1 MMDDNEWA
9 SLFKYGEADTRMSQ
23 WAKIAEKYMPGRR
36 VVFQSMDGDMLLY
49 ALAFK
54 NRNVTILKKMKM
66 DIAFQKHATVA
77 PSSEPVRDSDFD
89 SDDDESAPQT
99 ASSAASRISMA
110 DDNRSASSAA
120 SRISMADDNRS
131 ASSAASSAA
140 VSADNGAP
148 GVWRD
153 ADRLV
158 NVPLPKDRAARI
170 KERNGILRKMGYKVQ
185 TGIQVVHINTLYDA
199 IAGADPDH
207 SIVHTFIML
216 VCTTGTDYS
225 KPVKLVSIP
234 ATMRMAMKTVE
245 FLQSYQQSPNIV
257 FLGDLQANKI
267 KDQSEDPPRNTKRKR
282 KRNKAPDAEEDV
294 VFTSDDDGDD
304 TDDEYTLGSK
314 KQRVFECRGQNYK
327 RKFKYAIRP
336 PSAFPY
342 VVKDE
347 TTRHFIVNIKGIL
360 SSLCSATLPSFS
372 AAAKSKHKHSADF
385 VNVALLNSI
394 YSALYFIY
402 LSEDLDYPDHTL
414 LGFEADGHRLD
425 STDGWHSAKEENAD
439 GFTTMF
445 LKRKQTFS
453 IAKKRLYIPY

>member
-1 MMDDNEWA
+1 LWYTGERLLIDMMDDNEWA

-99 ASSAASRISMA
+99 ASSAT
-110 DDNRSASSAA
+110 
-120 SRISMADDNRS
+120 
-131 ASSAASSAA
+131 SSAA

-267 KDQSEDPPRNTKRKR
+267 KDQSEDPPHNTKRKR

-425 STDGWHSAKEENAD
+425 STDGWHSAKEENTD

-445 LKRKQTFS
+445 LKRKQTFA

>member
-1 MMDDNEWA
+1 LWYTGERLLIDMMDDNEWA

-99 ASSAASRISMA
+99 ASSAT
-110 DDNRSASSAA
+110 
-120 SRISMADDNRS
+120 
-131 ASSAASSAA
+131 SSAA

-199 IAGADPDH
+199 IAGAEPDH

-267 KDQSEDPPRNTKRKR
+267 KDQSEDPPHNTKRKR

-347 TTRHFIVNIKGIL
+347 TSRHFIVNIKGIL

-425 STDGWHSAKEENAD
+425 STDGWHSAKEENTD

-445 LKRKQTFS
+445 LKRKQTFA

>member
-1 MMDDNEWA
+1 MWYTGERLLIDMMDDNEWA

-99 ASSAASRISMA
+99 ASSAT
-110 DDNRSASSAA
+110 
-120 SRISMADDNRS
+120 
-131 ASSAASSAA
+131 SSAA

-267 KDQSEDPPRNTKRKR
+267 KDQSEDPPHNTKRKR